1 MELRAGPKPDFPR
14 RSSETPRLIA
24 LLFVLVG
31 AILLLLGWKMTQP
44 GNVQGAVDTESTE
57 RQQSANPVSADP
69 QAAADV
75 AAEIPLSA
83 LRQLCVAEIK
93 DTGSAS
99 ACREYEIRT
108 RYERDP
114 EIQVIPSSVSGSKPA
129 PLAPTKRADT
139 VRPSRDWLQAVERYC
154 DALPRGSIQY
164 RQCRAHDARQWI
176 KTRCEGFD
184 RALETTYGAYRQQ
197 LWADRTSACSA
208 AEKFQPVN

>member
-1 MELRAGPKPDFPR
+1 MELRAGPKPDFFR
-14 RSSETPRLIA
+14 RSGETPRLIA

-31 AILLLLGWKMTQP
+31 AILLLLGWNMTRP
-44 GNVQGAVDTESTE
+44 GNVQVVADAESTK
-57 RQQSANPVSADP
+57 RQLSTNSVPADP
-69 QAAADV
+69 QATV

-93 DTGSAS
+93 DAGSAS

-114 EIQVIPSSVSGSKPA
+114 GIQVIPSSVSGSRPTPPVA
-129 PLAPTKRADT
+129 TKRADT

-154 DALPRGSIQY
+154 ERLSRGSIQY
-164 RQCRAHDARQWI
+164 RHCRANDARQWI
-176 KTRCEGFD
+176 KAKCEGFD
-184 RALETTYGAYRQQ
+184 KALETTYGAYRQQ

>member
-1 MELRAGPKPDFPR
+1 MELRAGPKPVLSR
-14 RSSETPRLIA
+14 RAGDASRRTA
-24 LLFVLVG
+24 LLVLLIG
-31 AILLLLGWKMTQP
+31 AILLLLVWHTTRSGSFRET
-44 GNVQGAVDTESTE
+44 VDAESTE
-57 RQQSANPVSADP
+57 GAPSISPASADP
-69 QAAADV
+69 QIPSDV

-93 DTGSAS
+93 HKGSAS

-114 EIQVIPSSVSGSKPA
+114 EIQVIPSSVPGSEPA
-129 PLAPTKRADT
+129 PLAPTERADT

-154 DALPRGSIQY
+154 DSLPRGSIQY
-164 RQCRAHDARQWI
+164 RQCRANDARQWI
-176 KTRCEGFD
+176 KTQCESFD